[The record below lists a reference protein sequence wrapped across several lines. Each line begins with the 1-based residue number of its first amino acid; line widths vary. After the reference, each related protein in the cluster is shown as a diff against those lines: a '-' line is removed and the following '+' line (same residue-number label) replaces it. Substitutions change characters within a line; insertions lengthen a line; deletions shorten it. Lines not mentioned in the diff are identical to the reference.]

1 MEFRHLQTF
10 VAIAESGSF
19 SLAAERLN
27 MSQSA
32 VSQTIR
38 RLEEKLKEPLFL
50 RNARQC
56 EITEAGRNLLP
67 QAQSLLQQRQALLPE
82 NNLAPEE
89 YQGRITVGTST
100 SGTSFI
106 WARLYQAFAR
116 TYPNIKLDIRTTS
129 HTERTAED
137 ILHGALDIGFLPIP
151 YPHLDHRIRQI
162 VLGHHRTLIVVSPN
176 HSLAKIKKLQPA
188 NIAGEKFILYE
199 QGINFRALSD
209 HFFALHGITPKI
221 VSQSNDTHLIRTLT
235 EIESGIAFLPDWAA
249 VDLLEQGRLMALD
262 INTDDLCEQLGA
274 AFIPNRMTRVAR
286 LFLAFARSRTD
297 LFPAVTQRP
306 LPPGWR
312 HFSETAGKALPRT
325 ILTSDT
331 QYP

>member
-10 VAIAESGSF
+10 VAIAECGSF
-19 SLAAERLN
+19 SLAAEQLN

-38 RLEEKLKEPLFL
+38 RLEEELKEPLFL

-82 NNLAPEE
+82 SDLAPEE
-89 YQGRITVGTST
+89 YQGRIRVGTST

-106 WARLYQAFAR
+106 WARLYQAFGR

-129 HTERTAED
+129 HTEQTAED

-151 YPHLDHRIRQI
+151 YPHRDPRIRQV

-176 HSLAKIKKLQPA
+176 HPLANAKGLRPA
-188 NIAGEKFILYE
+188 DIAGEKFVLYE
-199 QGINFRALSD
+199 RGINFRALSD
-209 HFFALHGITPKI
+209 HFFALHGITPEI
-221 VSQSNDTHLIRTLT
+221 ASQSNDTHLIRTLT

-249 VDLLEQGRLMALD
+249 ADLLEQGRLVALD

-274 AFIPNRMTRVAR
+274 AFIPHRMTRVAR
-286 LFLAFARSRTD
+286 LFLAFARNRPD

-306 LPPGWR
+306 LPEGWR
-312 HFSETAGKALPRT
+312 HFTETAGQAPVNAVAAF
-325 ILTSDT
+325 DT
-331 QYP
+331 QHP